1 MPTTSL
7 PPRRAGLPLVG
18 NVFEYLRDPL
28 GFLDRLAH
36 DGGDV
41 VRVRLATMD
50 FTVVNHPDIVEE
62 ALVTRA
68 KSFHKDKFGQVLRLV
83 LGDGLLT
90 SEGDVWRRQR
100 RLANPA
106 FHKERV
112 ASYGESMVEMTART
126 TSLWRDGETRDV
138 HKDMMRLTLEIVA
151 KTLFG
156 ADVGQRSEI
165 VGEALEAVLQHFT
178 HAEYFFVP
186 LLRRLPTPRMRKFF
200 AAKARLDEV
209 IGSLVRER
217 RAGAAASSDQT
228 QGSDLLSML
237 LHAKDVDGSSMN
249 DAQLRDEIMTIFL
262 AGHETTAI
270 ALTWT
275 WMLLS
280 QNPSVEAKLH
290 ASLDEVLGD
299 RLPTV
304 ADLPKLTYAD
314 AIIRESMRLYPPAWS
329 IGREAMEDVTLG
341 GFSIPKGTQ
350 VWINPWGIHHDA
362 RWYAEPFALR
372 PERWLGDAAKSLPKY
387 AYFPFG
393 GGPRICIGAGFAT
406 MEAVLLLSTIARAA
420 KLRLPPGHRVEF
432 LPSVTLRPKH
442 GLPMTVQTR
451 RANG

>member
-1 MPTTSL
+1 
-7 PPRRAGLPLVG
+7 VG
-18 NVFEYLRDPL
+18 NVLEYLRDPL
-28 GFLDRLAH
+28 GFLDRLGR
-36 DGGDV
+36 DGGDM

-50 FTVVNHPDIVEE
+50 FTVVSHPDVVEE
-62 ALVTRA
+62 ILVTRA

-106 FHKERV
+106 FHKERI
-112 ASYGESMVEMTART
+112 AGYAASMVEQT
-126 TSLWRDGETRDV
+126 TKTVATWRDGETRDI

-156 ADVGQRSEI
+156 SEVGEKAEI
-165 VGEALEAVLQHFT
+165 VGEALEAVLAHFT
-178 HAEYFFVP
+178 QAEYFFVP
-186 LLRRLPTPRMRKFF
+186 LLRRLPTPGMKRFF
-200 AAKARLDEV
+200 AAKTRLDEV
-209 IGSLVRER
+209 IGSFIKER
-217 RAGAAASSDQT
+217 RKTEDDRETPS
-228 QGSDLLSML
+228 SDLLSML
-237 LHAKDVDGSSMN
+237 LHAEDTDGTRMN

-275 WMLLS
+275 WLLLS
-280 QNPSVEAKLH
+280 KHPEIEAKLH

-299 RLPTV
+299 RVPSF
-304 ADLPKLTYAD
+304 ADVQKLTYAD
-314 AIIRESMRLYPPAWS
+314 AVMREAMRLYPPAWS
-329 IGREAMEDVTLG
+329 IGREAMEDMVIG

-350 VWINPWGIHHDA
+350 IWLNPWGIHHDP
-362 RWYAEPFALR
+362 RWYPEPHTFK
-372 PERWLGDAAKSLPKY
+372 PERWLDESIKSLPKY

-406 MEAVLLLSTIARAA
+406 MEAVLLLATIARTTR
-420 KLRLPPGHRVEF
+420 LRLKAGHRVAY
-432 LPSVTLRPKH
+432 LPSVTLRPKG

-451 RANG
+451 RAST